1 MPKTILQRW
10 ENLFGSEAGGNNSP
24 DSLAAKSNGTDGDG
38 LSGTAAISHTNPLN
52 KASALD
58 EGYDSSRPLSPGYHD
73 GNVKGWWDLLVSQ
86 SEDKPQ
92 GTDVTPPGKNRR
104 SDWVAKGEAIRRAGI
119 TPTKYAAQLNQG
131 IASSRSYPH
140 IRGNHR
146 LIETDIQGDK
156 SLEAAAFDTGRG
168 A

>member
-58 EGYDSSRPLSPGYHD
+58 EGYDSLIVEKVYNMFHPEVLDDYFIM
-73 GNVKGWWDLLVSQ
+73 L
-86 SEDKPQ
+86 
-92 GTDVTPPGKNRR
+92 
-104 SDWVAKGEAIRRAGI
+104 KGENVVAI
-119 TPTKYAAQLNQG
+119 
-131 IASSRSYPH
+131 
-140 IRGNHR
+140 
-146 LIETDIQGDK
+146 TD
-156 SLEAAAFDTGRG
+156 
-168 A
+168 